1 MSPSPFNAPG
11 LRAWSHWARSWLRP
25 TVALYLPAQQPEQ
38 AFDAWCRAHP
48 GAPVR
53 LLLAGGLTH
62 QVVVP
67 APVAPSAWARL
78 RGRSAAAQGLRAA
91 QDWAQHYGPEAHAW
105 PLAAWSGSGL
115 DGSCALHGAQ
125 LAALQRSAQPYGV
138 RLCAAV
144 PLWAALLPWADAKQP
159 QWWCAGPAIK
169 LTPGK
174 GVVEG
179 LSGKGVVEAL
189 PGQVAAKAPLA
200 ALVTVEGTLLTWVQC
215 SSNGVQAV
223 LQRRLAAPT
232 PEALAQKIQTLRLPQ
247 QRVLVVG
254 FGLDADAA
262 PVPQPGQSAPG
273 WQTLSPLDTSAL
285 PGPLI
290 NALASPAGRAA
301 RRWPQA
307 DLLHGPGSL
316 GLLGRCLVLV
326 AMLGLA
332 SSAALWQHNQA
343 DYAHAQQQR
352 DAAAASLQ
360 SARLS
365 QRSTPLPAAAS
376 ASGPARTARPLP
388 AGDAQANERTQA
400 RKVMAG
406 LRYTWA
412 GVLLPIE
419 ATASDQVRWLA
430 LDYNTEGGRVRLLG
444 QANNTDAALDAVQT
458 LSADSSW
465 SQVALAKVQ
474 AATARDTAG
483 GVRFEITAL
492 YNSTPPG
499 PTPSPTPT
507 PAAK

>member
-1 MSPSPFNAPG
+1 MSPSPFSAPG
-11 LRAWSHWARSWLRP
+11 LRVWGLWARSWLRP

-38 AFDAWCRAHP
+38 VFDAWCRAHP
-48 GAPVR
+48 GVAVR

-62 QVVVP
+62 QVIVP
-67 APVAPSAWARL
+67 AAVVPSAWARL
-78 RGRSAAAQGLRAA
+78 GGRSAAAQGVRAA
-91 QDWAQHYGPEAHAW
+91 QDWAQHYGSEAHAW
-105 PLAAWSGSGL
+105 PLATWSGSGL
-115 DGSCALHGAQ
+115 DGCCALHGAQ
-125 LAALQRSAQPYGV
+125 LAALQHSAKSYGV

-159 QWWCAGPAIK
+159 QWCAGATVK

-174 GVVEG
+174 
-179 LSGKGVVEAL
+179 SAS
-189 PGQVAAKAPLA
+189 AAPLA
-200 ALVTVEGTLLTWVQC
+200 TLAVVEGTLLTWVPC
-215 SSNGVQAV
+215 NSSGAREV

-232 PEALAQKIQTLRLPQ
+232 SEALEQKIQTLRLPQ
-247 QRVLVVG
+247 QRVFVVG
-254 FGLDADAA
+254 FGLDANAA
-262 PVPQPGQSAPG
+262 SVTQPGQTAPG
-273 WQTLSPLDTSAL
+273 WQTLSALDTSAL
-285 PGPLI
+285 PEPLI

-307 DLLHGPGSL
+307 DLLNGSGSL

-326 AMLGLA
+326 ALLCLA
-332 SSAALWQHNQA
+332 SSAALWQHRQA
-343 DYAHAQQQR
+343 DFAHALRQR

-360 SARLS
+360 SARQS
-365 QRSTPLPAAAS
+365 QRSTPLPAAS
-376 ASGPARTARPLP
+376 NVSGPARAARPVP
-388 AGDAQANERTQA
+388 AGDAQADVRTQA

-430 LDYNTEGGRVRLLG
+430 LDYSTDGGRVRLLG

-458 LSADSSW
+458 LATESNW

-492 YNSTPPG
+492 YNSPPPG
-499 PTPSPTPT
+499 PHPSPPPSQAAT

>member
-11 LRAWSHWARSWLRP
+11 LRAWGHWARSWLRP
-25 TVALYLPAQQPEQ
+25 TVAFYLPAQQPEQ
-38 AFDAWCRAHP
+38 AFDTWCRAHP
-48 GAPVR
+48 GASVR

-62 QVVVP
+62 QVMEP
-67 APVAPSAWARL
+67 APVVPTIWARL
-78 RGRSAAAQGLRAA
+78 RGRSTAAQGLRAA

-105 PLAAWSGSGL
+105 PLATWSGSGL
-115 DGSCALHGAQ
+115 DGCCALHGAQ
-125 LAALQRSAQPYGV
+125 LATLQRSAQPYGV

-159 QWWCAGPAIK
+159 QWWCAG
-169 LTPGK
+169 
-174 GVVEG
+174 
-179 LSGKGVVEAL
+179 
-189 PGQVAAKAPLA
+189 AAKAPFA
-200 ALVTVEGTLLTWVQC
+200 ALAVVEDTLLTWVQC
-215 SSNGVQAV
+215 NSSGVQAV
-223 LQRRLAAPT
+223 LQRRLSVPT

-262 PVPQPGQSAPG
+262 SVPQPGQTAPG

-285 PGPLI
+285 PEPLI
-290 NALASPAGRAA
+290 NALAGPAARAA

-343 DYAHAQQQR
+343 DFAHAQRQR

-365 QRSTPLPAAAS
+365 QRSTPMPAAS
-376 ASGPARTARPLP
+376 ASGPARTARPLT
-388 AGDAQANERTQA
+388 AGDAQANERMQA

-458 LSADSSW
+458 LSTESSW

-492 YNSTPPG
+492 YNSPPPA
-499 PTPSPTPT
+499 PTASPPPSPSPT